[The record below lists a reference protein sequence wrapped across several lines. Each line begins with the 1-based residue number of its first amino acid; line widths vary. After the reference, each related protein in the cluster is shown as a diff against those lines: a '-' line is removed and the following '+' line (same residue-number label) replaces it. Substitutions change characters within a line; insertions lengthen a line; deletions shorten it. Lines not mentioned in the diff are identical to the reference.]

1 MLYKKLK
8 KLWLMS
14 ITLILWNVGQIE
26 IDVICMLMYL
36 LSQNSQWKFYFWCL
50 NVTERVSVTSIN
62 VGKLGFRKKIAVN
75 RCK

>member
-1 MLYKKLK
+1 MPYKKLK

-14 ITLILWNVGQIE
+14 ISLILWNVGQIE

-50 NVTERVSVTSIN
+50 NVTERVNVTSN
-62 VGKLGFRKKIAVN
+62 VGKLGFRKKIC
-75 RCK
+75 CK